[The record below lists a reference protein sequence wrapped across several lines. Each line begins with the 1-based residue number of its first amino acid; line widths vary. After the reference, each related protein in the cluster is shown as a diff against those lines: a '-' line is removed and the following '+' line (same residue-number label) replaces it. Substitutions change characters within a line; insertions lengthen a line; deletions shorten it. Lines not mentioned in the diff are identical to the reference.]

1 MEQNLSGRNVATV
14 HRTVAFDLQIP
25 STMKK
30 GHRRAAFFHG
40 GAEPLPIFL
49 AQGFRSDIRFEF
61 KYGEEL
67 SNLRKL
73 PVCQVRVK
81 NPLSQ
86 NWLIGKETLQG
97 PRNGR

>member
-1 MEQNLSGRNVATV
+1 MCLLTIDYHTTGLLPLDG
-14 HRTVAFDLQIP
+14 FDSLRP
-25 STMKK
+25 HHKK
-30 GHRRAAFFHG
+30 IAARLG
-40 GAEPLPIFL
+40 GIFGGDEPLPIFL